1 MECLCP
7 GPCPTL
13 KMCVSCTRN
22 LCFTN
27 ATRAS
32 KTMKLILKATLL
44 DLTLGPPVVKL
55 HKTVCETMRPHMC
68 SHCVHTVFTLCPPM
82 CPQNASIS
90 RAKTSFGAS
99 LVGQSGCKQG
109 FMHLLGDFWA
119 DPGFMPVACG
129 TPQVQ
134 IMPVWLKAAQRERQ

>member
-1 MECLCP
+1 MTLTRSFFLTSVWQRCVCGGVCTGYDSIVYGERFLPQPTAKTHLRKNVECLCP

-44 DLTLGPPVVKL
+44 DLTLAPTVVKL

-68 SHCVHTVFTLCPPM
+68 SHCVHTVFTLCPPIITFDL
-82 CPQNASIS
+82 QVHTI
-90 RAKTSFGAS
+90 F
-99 LVGQSGCKQG
+99 LV
-109 FMHLLGDFWA
+109 
-119 DPGFMPVACG
+119 
-129 TPQVQ
+129 
-134 IMPVWLKAAQRERQ
+134 